1 MSTKTHGRMVTDG
14 SISSGNIADDAIT
27 TVKVLDANI
36 TGAKIADNS
45 ITGAKIALGGDTTGD
60 IMYYDGTNWVR
71 SATNLSFPGGKAPY
85 DISFLAGW
93 DAETVKSNVAV
104 QTYGEMVMGRTG
116 TFQGEAGYID
126 TVCTGQNLICDVMKN
141 GTTIYA
147 STKPQFAAS
156 ATAITAGV
164 LTTTAFVSGDRITF
178 KVTQIGSSAVGQGV
192 RFMLKCKA

>member
-14 SISSGNIADDAIT
+14 SISSGNIADNAIT

-71 SATNLSFPGGKAPY
+71 SATKLSFPGGKAPY

-93 DAETVKSNVAV
+93 DATTVKSNVEV
-104 QTYGEMVMGRTG
+104 QTYGQMVMSRTG
-116 TFQGEAGYID
+116 DFDGEIGYID
-126 TVCTGQNLICDVMKN
+126 TVCTGAVLICDVEKN
-141 GTTIYA
+141 GSSIY
-147 STKPQFAAS
+147 STKPQFAVS
-156 ATAITAGV
+156 TATMTAGV
-164 LTTTAFVSGDRITF
+164 LSTTTFASGDRITF
-178 KVTQIGSSAVGQGV
+178 KVTQIGSTIAGKGV
-192 RFMLKCKA
+192 RFMLNCKV